1 MRNLLFT
8 LLISIFSLGNAHAQ
22 AIELTFPDI
31 AFDGTKAAVYFDV
44 LPTENTTSFIQLRN
58 GNHFDTLAIVEV
70 DGAYMIEPTF
80 FSDEG
85 IVFDQV
91 ETIGKP
97 TSVIP
102 LWTSILP
109 PLIAIFLALIFKEVV
124 FSLISGIFIGSAIIG
139 FYADGFIGIFSGFF
153 TVIDTYI
160 IGALNDSGHLSV
172 IVFSILIGGIVA
184 IISRNGG
191 MQGIVNRITK
201 YANTVRN
208 GQLATW
214 CLGLA
219 IFFDDYANTLV
230 VGNTMR
236 PVTDRLKISR
246 EKLAYIVDSTAAP
259 VSAIAFVTT
268 WIGAELGYIASGV
281 EGINANGEVI
291 SEGVYS
297 IFLNSLVYSF
307 YPILTLFFVFYL
319 IIRQKDFGP
328 MLKAE
333 RRARIGEVINP
344 EVNNADLTE
353 IEDLKPVSGIKYRAF
368 NAVIPVGIIVFG
380 TMLGLMF
387 TGFDSLKN
395 ELLGGHP
402 ELNLNSWGDTWSNM
416 SLLDGSPDSFTRK
429 LGTLIGAS
437 DSYAALLWS
446 SLSAL
451 VFAIFL
457 TVGQRIMKLEET
469 VNTAVSGFKT
479 MISAIL
485 ILILAWAL
493 ASVTEDMHTAEFL
506 TGLIGDSISPWLIPA
521 ITFILA
527 AVVAFSTG
535 SSWST
540 MALVY
545 PIILP
550 AAWAIAT
557 SDTYAYEYAD
567 AMALFY
573 NTVSAVLAGAVLGDH
588 CSPISDTTI
597 LSSLASG
604 SNHIDHVRTQ
614 IPYALTVGLISVVM
628 GTILSAL
635 GLHPLLGMLLG
646 GIAIVLVIELF
657 GKPSDNNALN

>member
-1 MRNLLFT
+1 MRNVFFILLVFFSS
-8 LLISIFSLGNAHAQ
+8 LSIAAPQS
-22 AIELTFPDI
+22 IEMEFPAI
-31 AFDGTKAAVYFDV
+31 AFDETKAAVYFDV
-44 LPTENTTSFIQLRN
+44 LPTPETSTLIQVLD
-58 GNHFDTLAIVEV
+58 GNHFDTITIAEV
-70 DGAYMIEPTF
+70 DGRFMVEPTF
-80 FSDEG
+80 FLEKE
-85 IVFDQV
+85 VQFKNV
-91 ETIGKP
+91 EISKP
-97 TSVIP
+97 STSVIP

-109 PLIAIFLALIFKEVV
+109 PLIAIFLALIFKEVI

-139 FYADGFIGIFSGFF
+139 FYAKGFIGIFTGFF

-191 MQGIVNRITK
+191 MQGIVNRISK
-201 YANTVRN
+201 YANNVRN
-208 GQLATW
+208 GQFATW
-214 CLGLA
+214 FLGIA

-268 WIGAELGYIASGV
+268 WIGAELGYISSGV
-281 EGINANGEVI
+281 EAINASGTVI
-291 SEGVYS
+291 NEGVYG
-297 IFLNSLVYSF
+297 IFLNSLAYSF
-307 YPILTLFFVFYL
+307 YPILTLFFMFYL
-319 IIRQKDFGP
+319 ILRQKDFGP

-333 RRARIGEVINP
+333 RRARVGGVINP

-353 IEDLKPVSGIKYRAF
+353 IEDLQPVKGIKHRAV
-368 NAVIPVGIIVFG
+368 NAVLPVAVIVFG
-380 TMLGLMF
+380 TMIGLLF
-387 TGFDSLKN
+387 TGFESLN
-395 ELLGGHP
+395 AELLTSHP
-402 ELNLNSWGDTWSNM
+402 ELSLQGWGDIWGSM
-416 SLLDGSPDSFTRK
+416 SSLEGNPDGFTKK

-437 DSYAALLWS
+437 DSYAALLWA
-446 SLSAL
+446 SLAAL
-451 VFAIFL
+451 VLAIFL

-485 ILILAWAL
+485 ILVLAWAL
-493 ASVTEDMHTAEFL
+493 AMVTDDMHTAEFL
-506 TGLIGDSISPWLIPA
+506 TGLIGDSIYPWLIPA
-521 ITFILA
+521 FTFILA

-550 AAWAIAT
+550 AAWAIST
-557 SDTYAYEYAD
+557 SDTYAYEHAD

-573 NTVSAVLAGAVLGDH
+573 NTVSAVLAGSVLGDH

-614 IPYALTVGLISVVM
+614 IPYALTVGLISVVI
-628 GTILSAL
+628 GTILSSL
-635 GLHPLLGMLLG
+635 GLNPFIGMLLG
-646 GIAIVLVIELF
+646 AGTIVLVIEVF
-657 GKPSDNNALN
+657 GKSSNENIST